1 MIVNMDSW
9 LRGKALPPAS
19 RYPRIDD
26 GTLVRLDKF
35 AFPKIRGLDV
45 PHNPSVASH
54 LDFGPD
60 LREGHITLQQPPIVS
75 APLATNAPWNFR
87 DPSIGAPDQRI
98 SFECSFLPFATDT
111 AARVQ
116 TGDPRPSVAERYE
129 SREAYFLRY
138 SQALD
143 TLIREGF
150 LLAEDR
156 SALLQRGS
164 EEWEFAVK

>member
-75 APLATNAPWNFR
+75 APFPVLVPQADADGNERGGIRLPEVSVPLATNAPWNFR

-138 SQALD
+138 TQAL
-143 TLIREGF
+143 
-150 LLAEDR
+150 A
-156 SALLQRGS
+156 S
-164 EEWEFAVK
+164 